1 MIPANFKFSSLFGDS
16 TKLVHLFPI
25 ESDDGCSQHFG
36 STKSSFR
43 YSSHFDLR
51 GVASSLNS
59 KRPIEQDL
67 PSFEAPSPP
76 QLRRFDGSGG
86 AEEPGRRDWRDF
98 IVSLSPS
105 QDAFFDSA
113 SSEGCGVRFKAAVPC
128 AEFITFQTKKDK
140 ENTSKQK
147 GGAANALKFKGMSYS
162 QKKRAKRRAKQAR
175 DAALGISGEESEDPV
190 FLRPND
196 IARVRLFL
204 CLHADV
210 KGGLLPAKHM
220 EINPLQPL
228 SESVSEFLN
237 KFPDHK

>member
-1 MIPANFKFSSLFGDS
+1 MIPASFRLSSFFGDS
-16 TKLVHLFPI
+16 TKLVHLIPI
-25 ESDDGCSQHFG
+25 ESDNGCSEHFG
-36 STKSSFR
+36 STRSSFR
-43 YSSHFDLR
+43 YSSRFDLR
-51 GVASSLNS
+51 GVADSLNS
-59 KRPIEQDL
+59 KRPIEHDL

-86 AEEPGRRDWRDF
+86 DESGRRDWKDF
-98 IVSLSPS
+98 DVSLSPP

-113 SSEGCGVRFKAAVPC
+113 NSEGYGFRFKAAVPC
-128 AEFITFQTKKDK
+128 AEFIAFQTKKDK
-140 ENTSKQK
+140 DKAPKQK
-147 GGAANALKFKGMSYS
+147 GGAANALQFKGMSYS

-175 DAALGISGEESEDPV
+175 DAALGISAEESEDQV
-190 FLRPND
+190 FLKPND

-210 KGGLLPAKHM
+210 KGGQLPSKHM